1 MNSNLVDDPLIAEM
15 VLEDYK
21 RAQAEFFAEFRSDIT
36 EFISREAV
44 EAVLA
49 HGVKELPPGG
59 GVTYR
64 AFTDVSGGSADSFTM
79 AIAHM
84 EPNGEAVLDVLREVR
99 PPFSPDNVVEE
110 YSTLL
115 KSYVISRITGDFYG
129 VIWPTERFAAH
140 GISYQVSSKNKS
152 QIYLEFLPA
161 LNGQRV
167 RLLDIP
173 RLTGQFVGLERRT
186 ATGGRDSV
194 DHQPG
199 GNDDACNAVAGVL
212 VNLLEDRRPALVGVQ
227 EMGSPAHLKAWGPP
241 MKAAYIVSVLSVDDK
256 GMAAYVVAAQDQASQ
271 NCLVI
276 CDFAAEPMSRTVFT
290 SIGEKMDELAK
301 RCRSTNGAAL
311 FVRDDLVAQARHAG
325 VETRPIPKD
334 FRAEDRLFSVA
345 GHFDAGM
352 VRITGAVHEKAKTS
366 PFAGAL
372 NLRAG
377 EGVQDDPLRNSL
389 VSLVALCLD
398 NERLA
403 A

>member
-212 VNLLEDRRPALVGVQ
+212 VNLLEDRRPALVRVQ
-227 EMGSPAHLKAWGPP
+227 EMGSPAHLKAWG
-241 MKAAYIVSVLSVDDK
+241 
-256 GMAAYVVAAQDQASQ
+256 
-271 NCLVI
+271 
-276 CDFAAEPMSRTVFT
+276 
-290 SIGEKMDELAK
+290 
-301 RCRSTNGAAL
+301 
-311 FVRDDLVAQARHAG
+311 
-325 VETRPIPKD
+325 RP
-334 FRAEDRLFSVA
+334 
-345 GHFDAGM
+345 
-352 VRITGAVHEKAKTS
+352 
-366 PFAGAL
+366 
-372 NLRAG
+372 
-377 EGVQDDPLRNSL
+377 
-389 VSLVALCLD
+389 
-398 NERLA
+398 
-403 A
+403 